1 MLKFS
6 PFSNS
11 QIFLSEKKDGSVANA
26 KQAIKL
32 LRKNKIS
39 ADVCY
44 FHHQHQA
51 HRFYLNSKKE
61 KIQSQIWADAIIS
74 TNKKICLAMSIA
86 DCFPIFITSNNKSKN
101 IFALIHAGW
110 KPLLQNIIQLTLND
124 LRYLYKIDLTTLK
137 VWIGPGIKNC
147 CYRFKQKPIQ
157 ADLPSWQKFISQ
169 NNNFWYI
176 NLKDFIK
183 NELLNLDIEPSNII
197 DYNACTHCNPDI
209 YFSHQRNLNNKEV
222 EGRMLVA
229 IQPL

>member
-11 QIFLSEKKDGSVANA
+11 QIFLSEKKDGSITSA

-32 LRKNKIS
+32 LRKNKINS
-39 ADVCY
+39 DICY

-51 HRFYLNSKKE
+51 HRFYLNSKKMN
-61 KIQSQIWADAIIS
+61 IQSQIWADAVIS
-74 TNKKICLAMSIA
+74 TNKKTCIAMSVA
-86 DCFPIFITSNNKSKN
+86 DCFPIFITPSNKSKKN
-101 IFALIHAGW
+101 FILIHAGW
-110 KPLLQNIIQLTLND
+110 KPLLQNIIELTLND
-124 LRYLYKIDLTTLK
+124 LKYLYKIDLNTLK

-157 ADLPSWQKFISQ
+157 VDLPNWQKHISQ
-169 NNNFWYI
+169 KKNFWHI
-176 NLKDFIK
+176 NLKGFIK
-183 NELLNLDIEPSNII
+183 DEFLKLNIKPSNII
-197 DYNACTHCNPDI
+197 DYNVCTHCNPDI
-209 YFSHQRNLNNKEV
+209 FFSHQRSLNNKEK